1 MKDEQTTNIIDA
13 DIGGKIGEAK
23 IIVNHQHH
31 EPRNRTWQVSDLI
44 GLMNWVY
51 KVVIL
56 QSGHS
61 LSSHDKRGIVY
72 QITLKSLK
80 MLYKNKDVDI
90 TVYQHG
96 KCFIFVKYSPS
107 ARGIR

>member
-1 MKDEQTTNIIDA
+1 M
-13 DIGGKIGEAK
+13 
-23 IIVNHQHH
+23 NHAIA
-31 EPRNRTWQVSDLI
+31 RQVSDLI